1 MVFGIPVLLPEKI
14 NVKACE
20 KGRSHFN
27 SIPHSLLRELLS
39 GDMLLVQFQQALMD
53 LGQGVSEQN
62 KDCRAS
68 KDIFEYLEDTKG
80 MNRFQESVK
89 MLIIL
94 PAALFNS
101 CRPRLI
107 SQSVSRK

>member
-53 LGQGVSEQN
+53 LGQGVSEQI

-68 KDIFEYLEDTKG
+68 KDIFEYLEGIKG
-80 MNRFQESVK
+80 MNQV
-89 MLIIL
+89 
-94 PAALFNS
+94 P
-101 CRPRLI
+101 
-107 SQSVSRK
+107 SVS